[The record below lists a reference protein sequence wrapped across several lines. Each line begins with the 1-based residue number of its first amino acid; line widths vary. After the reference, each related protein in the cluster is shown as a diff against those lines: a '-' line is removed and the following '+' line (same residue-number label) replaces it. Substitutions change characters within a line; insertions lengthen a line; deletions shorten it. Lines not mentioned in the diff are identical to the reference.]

1 MNETTETIW
10 NTRLTANE
18 TTETIWNTLLT
29 ANETAPRII
38 RTFQDIESPYVGQS
52 TIQRTGIIPPR
63 DFDIVTGDNTR
74 PMLDETQYITT
85 EEPLL
90 NTEINV
96 TGYLRDFDTGSEDYY
111 RGFGKSKMKETR
123 DNIELKKDGVLI
135 GKLFIENN
143 SVKFEGDLDNS
154 AVLLFDMVRKM
165 HSKYINQIYY
175 GLGTYTDSPNRDG
188 LYLADSIISNL
199 DKPFPFTETQKILV

>member
-1 MNETTETIW
+1 MTETTQPIEEVMHT
-10 NTRLTANE
+10 LTAV
-18 TTETIWNTLLT
+18 
-29 ANETAPRII
+29 PSSYII
-38 RTFQDIESPYVGQS
+38 A
-52 TIQRTGIIPPR
+52 
-63 DFDIVTGDNTR
+63 GDN
-74 PMLDETQYITT
+74 MITVSPT
-85 EEPLL
+85 
-90 NTEINV
+90 NV
-96 TGYLRDFDTGSEDYY
+96 TQMYEEYLNISARDYDTGSEDYY
-111 RGFGKSKMKETR
+111 RGFAKRKEKNEEHK
-123 DNIELKKDGVLI
+123 NIELVKDGVVI